1 MIERIKQII
10 EDEQLKK
17 NCNRPEKVY
26 RRWFFYCYL
35 RNQKFYLR
43 EIAEIFVNIMQ
54 QLFMELNKRNF
65 LKRKG
70 STLFFAHKRFI
81 PGIQ

>member
-35 RNQKFYLR
+35 RKQKYYLR
-43 EIAEIFVNIMQ
+43 EISEIFLQASRHNYS
-54 QLFMELNKRNF
+54 RNQT
-65 LKRKG
+65 
-70 STLFFAHKRFI
+70 S
-81 PGIQ
+81 GIF